1 MVKSKIRKISK
12 KCIVCGKRI
21 NLTLYS
27 DKNYRGGYY
36 FGTMEL
42 PFGKGEYKDL
52 KTTKLFGK
60 KIKITKWT
68 GKKRKVEYWEC
79 YSCYE
84 EGQNES
90 WLEDIIGRL
99 YGKRCKDYNKGCGCC
114 KAWEVYDMIIDYS
127 RGRL

>member
-68 GKKRKVEYWEC
+68 GKKGKLNIGNVILAMKKVKMNHGLKILLGDYMVR
-79 YSCYE
+79 
-84 EGQNES
+84 
-90 WLEDIIGRL
+90 DVKTITKVVVAARH
-99 YGKRCKDYNKGCGCC
+99 GKF
-114 KAWEVYDMIIDYS
+114 MI
-127 RGRL
+127 